1 MRTVKSFFYNFQNE
15 LLDFVEEAVP
25 SACFGY
31 HVTRAGFRK
40 GWATISVMKN
50 TQIFLDYQQFC
61 ILTFE

>member
-1 MRTVKSFFYNFQNE
+1 
-15 LLDFVEEAVP
+15 LDFVEEAVP